1 MKVLSIF
8 LFLLCIPIHSMAD
21 TYEYFI
27 KLGINDI
34 KYDVHISIRE
44 SSIRIYDSFDL
55 SWSYNDTMPQ
65 CVNSN
70 NTKILL
76 RDFHVE
82 NVKNMRNIIFISY
95 GFLCNEDPSQVK
107 YVAIYKG
114 VSYILSGIPLTVS
127 VSDNW
132 NNISKTKISYN
143 VSDTLR
149 ANGELFSFM
158 INSWPSQA
166 IFIR

>member
-82 NVKNMRNIIFISY
+82 NVKICGISSLYPMAFSVMRIHLKLNM
-95 GFLCNEDPSQVK
+95 
-107 YVAIYKG
+107 
-114 VSYILSGIPLTVS
+114 
-127 VSDNW
+127 
-132 NNISKTKISYN
+132 
-143 VSDTLR
+143 
-149 ANGELFSFM
+149 
-158 INSWPSQA
+158 
-166 IFIR
+166 